1 MLPSRPFTL
10 LTLSLI
16 VSGYTIDMA
25 SNSTHLATGS
35 PRRRL
40 STDQRR
46 REFIHSATELLG
58 TNPAVTF
65 SMNEVAQRAGASRAL
80 LYHYF
85 PSKQELIRAVVAQE
99 SADLGEALE
108 AKDLN
113 DALDAYLRYVEA
125 HPVGYRLLH
134 DGALQADPE
143 VKATIEQARAK
154 IEHAVRTKLGIT
166 SPTELTR
173 LAIRGWTGFVV
184 AVCLEWA
191 KSNQPRR
198 EEVHALLFRA
208 LPGTATR

>member
-1 MLPSRPFTL
+1 MPD
-10 LTLSLI
+10 
-16 VSGYTIDMA
+16 YTIDMP
-25 SNSTHLATGS
+25 SNSKHQATVS

-46 REFIHSATELLG
+46 QELINATTELLG
-58 TNPAVTF
+58 TNPSVTF
-65 SMNEVAQRAGASRAL
+65 SMDEVAQRAEASRAL

-99 SADLGEALE
+99 STDLGEALE

-113 DALDAYLRYVEA
+113 DALDAYLRYVES

-154 IEHAVRTKLGIT
+154 IEHAVETQLGIT

-173 LAIRGWTGFVV
+173 LAVRGWTGFVV

-198 EEVHALLFRA
+198 EEVHTLLFKA
-208 LPGTATR
+208 LPSTTTR